1 MSLKLMYIT
10 NKPEIAEIAQNA
22 GVDRIFID
30 LETLGKEER
39 QGHIDSVKSR
49 HSLEDVAKVKSV
61 ISTSELLVRV
71 NPINEG
77 SEVEI
82 DTVIKNGA
90 DILMLPMWKTKEEVA
105 TFIKHVNGRAKVL
118 LLLETKEA
126 NENIEDIINR
136 DGIDEIHIGLNDLH
150 LSYGKT
156 FMFEMISNGTV
167 EHLCEIFKQYNIPY
181 GFGGVGSIGYGTL
194 PAEQIL
200 CEHYRLG
207 SKAVILSRAFLNT
220 TGMEEFTEG
229 NIKQMKEYFTNGVK
243 LIRAYEQM
251 YQKFDSEMFEHIHKA
266 FNENVE
272 KIVNG
277 IQERNRY
284 ENANNRSA

>member
-10 NKPEIAEIAQNA
+10 NKPEIAEVAQKA

-30 LETLGKEER
+30 LEVLGKEER

-49 HSLEDVAKVKSV
+49 HSLEDIARVKSV
-61 ISTSELLVRV
+61 MSSSELLVRV
-71 NPINEG
+71 NPIHEG

-82 DTVIKNGA
+82 DTAIKNGA

-105 TFIKHVNGRAKVL
+105 TFIKYVNGRAKVL

-126 NENIEDIINR
+126 NENIEDIIIQE
-136 DGIDEIHIGLNDLH
+136 GIDEVHIGLNDLH

-156 FMFEMISNGTV
+156 FMFEMISDGTV
-167 EHLCEIFKQYNIPY
+167 EHLCEIFQKQNIPY
-181 GFGGVGSIGYGTL
+181 GFGGVGSIGYGML

-207 SKAVILSRAFLNT
+207 SSAVILSRAFLNT

-229 NIKQMKEYFTNGVK
+229 NIKQMEEYFTNGVK

-251 YQKFDSEMFEHIHKA
+251 YREFDSEMFQHIHKA
-266 FNENVE
+266 FDENVE

-277 IQERNRY
+277 IQERNKY

>member
-10 NKPEIAEIAQNA
+10 NKPEIAEIAQSA

-49 HSLEDVAKVKSV
+49 HCLEDIIRIKKVM
-61 ISTSELLVRV
+61 STSKLLVRI
-71 NPINEG
+71 NPMNEG
-77 SEVEI
+77 SEMEI
-82 DTVIKNGA
+82 DTAIKNGA
-90 DILMLPMWKTKEEVA
+90 DIIMLPMWKTKEEVA
-105 TFIKHVNGRAKVL
+105 TFIKYVDKRAKAL

-126 NENIEDIINR
+126 NENIEEILQQE
-136 DGIDEIHIGLNDLH
+136 GIDEIHIGLNDLH

-167 EHLCEIFKQYNIPY
+167 ERLCDIFKQRRIPY
-181 GFGGVGSIGYGTL
+181 GFGGVGSIGHGML

-207 SKAVILSRAFLNT
+207 SGAVILSRAFLNT
-220 TGMEEFTEG
+220 TDGAELSNEKIQEM
-229 NIKQMKEYFTNGVK
+229 QAYFTNGVK
-243 LIRAYEQM
+243 LIRAYEEM
-251 YQKFDSEMFEHIHKA
+251 YQKFDYEMFEHIQKA
-266 FNENVE
+266 FSENVE